1 MSNRVRHT
9 AENAVYKL
17 GYDELCVWLLRSEV
31 ISSPSTPSL
40 SWLLKWNILNSL
52 FLLLSCAE
60 GWDLGFSVE
69 VTSFVRKEGT
79 KWWTMIVCLV
89 LVQVE
94 FWIQTHSFLVHCCSG
109 FFWFLIALCR
119 QSLQRCGFQTV
130 WLYFSRLEDCCCF
143 RFVLF

>member
-1 MSNRVRHT
+1 MSNGVRHT
-9 AENAVYKL
+9 AESAVYKL
-17 GYDELCVWLLRSEV
+17 GYNELCVWLLRSEV
-31 ISSPSTPSL
+31 ISFPSTPSR

-60 GWDLGFSVE
+60 GWDLGFCVE

-79 KWWTMIVCLV
+79 RVVDQDCLS
-89 LVQVE
+89 LVQAE
-94 FWIQTHSFLVHCCSG
+94 FWLQTHSFLVHCCSG

-130 WLYFSRLEDCCCF
+130 WPYFSRLEDCCCF